1 VTTTIREMPWA
12 CRLELDSELEIVRV
26 DEQLCARFGCDP
38 AALVGQRLD
47 DLFSRRDRKAQRQF
61 YEALSRADAGGLDLL
76 ITLQVDDKTLLT
88 RLQMAPSGPGWI
100 AHIEPLLGEDNL
112 VYQLY
117 SSQERWSHVVKRSTE
132 GVVILDLEGKIVE
145 SNASFF
151 ELMQFRSAHGVM
163 LSEEALRGRP
173 LRPLLAAQG
182 SGLAPLAEH
191 LGGPTAERER
201 FAAALAWGDRWLD
214 VTATP
219 LHLPV
224 RGCVGVWV
232 GIHDVTERRE
242 AEILLRQKEAAEAAN
257 VAKSR
262 FLANM
267 SHELRTP
274 LNAIIGYS
282 EMLLDDAEARGDEE
296 TVEDLRK
303 IGVSGVHLLEL
314 INNILDLTKIEAG
327 RMELWPERFS
337 ARALI
342 QSVVSTL
349 ETLAARRGDRLEI
362 RIPRE
367 IGFMYTDMLKLRQV
381 LFNLLGNAIKFTEDG
396 VIRVSAHRETVEGR
410 DWIEIAVADSGIG
423 IDAAALPRLFKDF
436 TQADPSTTRRYGGA
450 GLGLSIARE
459 FSRLM
464 GGDVSA
470 TSTPGEGSTFTLS
483 LPAELELSQLASPSA
498 PAPELGPVLVL
509 DDDPATGEQIQR
521 ALQADGVAVVTCSR
535 LTQGLGLARS
545 LRPQAIVLGIQL
557 PAAQGWALLAQLRAE
572 VGLRSIPV
580 IVASLLDEQARA
592 LSLGASAYLGKPIDA
607 QQLRAALD
615 SLRGTAARAG

>member
-1 VTTTIREMPWA
+1 MPWA
-12 CRLELDSELEIVRV
+12 CRLELDAELRIERV
-26 DEQLCARFGCDP
+26 DEQRCRRFGCDP
-38 AALVGQRLD
+38 GQLVGQRLD

-61 YEALSRADAGGLDLL
+61 YEALSRAEETGLDLL
-76 ITLQVDDKTLLT
+76 ITLQIGAKALLT
-88 RLQMAPSGPGWI
+88 RLQMAPRGSGWL
-100 AHIEPLLGEDNL
+100 AEIEPLLGEGNL
-112 VYQLY
+112 IYQLY
-117 SSQERWSHVVKRSTE
+117 SSQERWSHIVKRSAE
-132 GVVILDLEGKIVE
+132 GVVILDLEGRIVD
-145 SNASFF
+145 SNASFY
-151 ELMQFRSAHGVM
+151 ELMRFRSAHGVI

-191 LGGPTAERER
+191 LAGPTAERDR

-232 GIHDVTERRE
+232 GIHDVTERRQ

-282 EMLLDDAEARGDEE
+282 EMLLDDADARGDAEM
-296 TVEDLRK
+296 VDDLRK

-349 ETLAARRGDRLEI
+349 ETLAARRGDRLEV

-381 LFNLLGNAIKFTEDG
+381 LFNLLGNAIKFTENG
-396 VIRVSAHRETVEGR
+396 VIRVSGRRETVDDR
-410 DWIEIAVADSGIG
+410 DWIEISVADSGIG

-464 GGDVSA
+464 GGEVSA
-470 TSTPGEGSTFTLS
+470 TSVPGEGSTFTVW
-483 LPAELELSQLASPSA
+483 LPAELDLSQLARPSA

-509 DDDPATGEQIQR
+509 DDDPATSEQIQR
-521 ALQADGVAVVTCSR
+521 ALQGDGTAVISCSR
-535 LTQGLGLARS
+535 LALGLSLARS

-557 PAAQGWALLAQLRAE
+557 PALEGWALLAQLRGE

-592 LSLGASAYLGKPIDA
+592 LGLGASAYLSKPIDA
-607 QQLRAALD
+607 RQLRTTLD
-615 SLRGTAARAG
+615 SLRGALAQPA